1 MLVVKCF
8 SNKNTF
14 IHLKRLGGGIH
25 YKEKQPIGSLFLA
38 RRWWPTPL
46 IPALKR
52 QRQSDLCEY
61 EARLVYRDSSRT
73 ARATWRNPDSE
84 KKGEK
89 KSFIFLLMAIWLV
102 GLEIMHIVHFGERR
116 ACPVVIG
123 TELLHVMEHLP
134 IKFPIYLTLFCSV
147 LYGNSKFQAQV
158 SLCSV
163 ATCF

>member
-1 MLVVKCF
+1 MKPGWSTEIV
-8 SNKNTF
+8 
-14 IHLKRLGGGIH
+14 LGLPGLHGETLSQ
-25 YKEKQPIGSLFLA
+25 K
-38 RRWWPTPL
+38 
-46 IPALKR
+46 
-52 QRQSDLCEY
+52 
-61 EARLVYRDSSRT
+61 
-73 ARATWRNPDSE
+73 

-163 ATCF
+163 ATCFQPVKMTA